1 MPKKWDEKDKTQ
13 RKYVYYSIVYNFH
26 AQSNIK
32 IDFLRALSVL
42 SCKHKKQIGNWLTLM
57 LNNAS
62 QFLHE
67 YCQRH
72 FSFNV
77 MFRNLLC
84 SNQIQIDKKVMTFF
98 CFWVEKLDMV
108 NEAFQIAYFF
118 EMRTRMPVVFTQ

>member
-1 MPKKWDEKDKTQ
+1 MPKKQDEKDKTQ

-26 AQSNIK
+26 SQSNIK
-32 IDFLRALSVL
+32 NDFLKALSVL

-77 MFRNLLC
+77 MFRKPTVLKPNSDWQKSHDILLFLSRKIGHGKWGF
-84 SNQIQIDKKVMTFF
+84 SNS
-98 CFWVEKLDMV
+98 L
-108 NEAFQIAYFF
+108 AF
-118 EMRTRMPVVFTQ
+118 EMRTRMLVVFMQ